1 MLVTARRRRR
11 ALVLAALLAPAAP
24 ALRPESSL
32 ATECYGFPAVSF
44 SEQNCVK
51 AAYGKSPHVPL
62 AAGETATDFTLETLN
77 GVRIKLS
84 ELLDEAPVVLVWG
97 MWTCPAFQG
106 LGDGG
111 GGQFDECGYLHEYAL
126 VERYA
131 DRVHFIHLV
140 GPEPHPA
147 TPFVNFDSGKQLPN
161 YWSTVDQP
169 WSWASRKALAA
180 KVASY
185 THPAA
190 VLLVDELADA
200 PGGRVQPVWCTLGQG
215 ARTALLIGRDGSVVH
230 TQDWFHA
237 TAMGDAL
244 DAHLASFVDSDG

>member
-1 MLVTARRRRR
+1 
-11 ALVLAALLAPAAP
+11 
-24 ALRPESSL
+24 
-32 ATECYGFPAVSF
+32 
-44 SEQNCVK
+44 
-51 AAYGKSPHVPL
+51 
-62 AAGETATDFTLETLN
+62 
-77 GVRIKLS
+77 
-84 ELLDEAPVVLVWG
+84 

-111 GGQFDECGYLHEYAL
+111 GSQFDECGYLHEYAL

-147 TPFVNFDSGKQLPN
+147 TPRACRARTNERFPLKGRRRFVNFDSGKQLPN

-169 WSWASRKALAA
+169 RSWASRKALAA